1 MRAPGS
7 SSPLPLPLSLS
18 RPGRPPQPGGRARV
32 GRPAAGRAGGVGCE
46 RQRILPPGGPHR
58 RGRSLHLGP
67 GHGAARGWGVRK
79 KTEGGEQNCELTRCM
94 RTRAGSWATATRRR
108 ATRPL
113 WLPPWRA
120 IRLLRL
126 RAGRRA
132 LRPAGPPRN
141 SLTRCCLARLS
152 PLQSHTLVVTSSG
165 ECFAFGSNKHGQLG
179 TGKYSKPKDGVE
191 DGSAL
196 PLPCATPPG
205 VASVAAGAEFS
216 LFLCSD
222 GALLSCGLPQH
233 GVLGHGTDHEYNSAD
248 GSVKLV
254 YAPQPTP
261 KAVASF
267 ASAGLKVAKVAAG
280 HAHCVAID
288 DKGHVWTWGNGN
300 YGCLVRFFPF
310 PSAQSSMFS
319 LIYLPPPPGPQGAEG
334 RVRAAAGVHPGGR
347 PQRVPRRRGGG
358 RLRHRVVRHRGAG
371 AAVLLGKCVSFLGE
385 RVTRNETRKLCFARW
400 CVVLT
405 RNAARNQDERPQP
418 DVSRAVHGPERMGA
432 LLSLLPIFS
441 LPPFIP
447 LTLNLC
453 PPRSTSP
460 PSRRAPPPSRA
471 AACPSRGR

>member
-1 MRAPGS
+1 MATSKPGRVLFCGATAAAAALRDKAKKGLGVRAPGS

-319 LIYLPPPPGPQGAEG
+319 LIYLPPPPRATRSRRTSSCRGRCSSRGETATRAPQT
-334 RVRAAAGVHPGGR
+334 RWWP
-347 PQRVPRRRGGG
+347 PPPPRRSSPRGRGSRTFG
-358 RLRHRVVRHRGAG
+358 EVRVVFGREGHAERNTQTLFRAL
-371 AAVLLGKCVSFLGE
+371 VCCVD
-385 RVTRNETRKLCFARW
+385 A
-400 CVVLT
+400 
-405 RNAARNQDERPQP
+405 
-418 DVSRAVHGPERMGA
+418 
-432 LLSLLPIFS
+432 
-441 LPPFIP
+441 
-447 LTLNLC
+447 
-453 PPRSTSP
+453 
-460 PSRRAPPPSRA
+460 
-471 AACPSRGR
+471 